1 MNQLHVGSKLPPTTE
16 TACSK
21 LPHKN
26 RRPTTVGAS
35 LLATFAASMTLLA
48 TVGCSSKAPEDAVVA
63 KAGDHEITAGLFAA
77 YTQQVARGKPEQLD
91 AAYRARL
98 LQELVQLTKA
108 AEAEAAMKDRS
119 TSYAL
124 ALQRVDLL
132 AKAGAT
138 RAGVFVAPTDEEVK
152 QAYDAFVK
160 SQPAAEFHVA
170 HILVP
175 TETIALGVVRKLGE
189 GANFAALAKAESADD
204 SRVRGGDLGWVHP
217 GPLPKPFTDAVAA
230 LKPGE
235 YSKQPVKTPYGWH
248 VIRVLETR
256 PAAVPP
262 LANVRAQLVV
272 NLQQQ
277 RYEAFLQKP

>member
-1 MNQLHVGSKLPPTTE
+1 VNPLHVGSKLSRTNP
-16 TACSK
+16 
-21 LPHKN
+21 
-26 RRPTTVGAS
+26 RPTLVGAS
-35 LLATFAASMTLLA
+35 LLATLA
-48 TVGCSSKAPEDAVVA
+48 MGLTVITTAGCSSKAPEDAVIA
-63 KAGDHEITAGLFAA
+63 QAGDREITAGLFAA
-77 YTQQVARGKPEQLD
+77 FTQQVARGKPEQLD

-98 LQELVQLTKA
+98 LQQLVQLTNA
-108 AEAEAAMKDRS
+108 AEAEAAKNDRS
-119 TSYAL
+119 TGYTAE
-124 ALQRVDLL
+124 LQRLDLF

-138 RAGVFVAPTDEEVK
+138 RAGVFVAPTETELQ

-175 TETIALGVVRKLGE
+175 TKSIALGVIRRLGE

-204 SRVRGGDLGWVHP
+204 SRGRGGDLGWVHP
-217 GPLPKPFTDAVAA
+217 GPLPKAFTDAVAA
-230 LKPGE
+230 LKPGD
-235 YSKQPVKTPYGWH
+235 YTRQPVKTPYGWH

-262 LANVRAQLVV
+262 LASVHAQLVV

-277 RYEAFLQKP
+277 RYEAFLKGS